1 MVVKMADE
9 WDGIAVDLL
18 DVYLAVK
25 LVVKMDSR
33 VVAVLVAR

>member
-25 LVVKMDSR
+25 LVVNWDVI
-33 VVAVLVAR
+33 VVAL

>member
-1 MVVKMADE
+1 VLAVQMVVKMADE

-25 LVVKMDSR
+25 LVVN
-33 VVAVLVAR
+33 